1 MKMIPLESTEVNMTK
16 KPSEIRGLLVH
27 ANKTFYYLESGQFS
41 TANSLDRIL
50 KRLLAKDIISYTG
63 TREDVTEEKYR
74 PLTLQEAQEKGYA
87 VEVFYLNA
95 HVKTNC
101 GDTPTPENKVVSWG
115 KKGK

>member
-1 MKMIPLESTEVNMTK
+1 MTK

-27 ANKTFYYLESGQFS
+27 ANKTFYYMETGQFS
-41 TANSLDRIL
+41 ASNAIDRIL

-74 PLTLQEAQEKGYA
+74 PLTLQEAQEKGYT

-95 HVKTNC
+95 HIKANV
-101 GDTPTPENKVVSWG
+101 GEAPTPENKVVSWG